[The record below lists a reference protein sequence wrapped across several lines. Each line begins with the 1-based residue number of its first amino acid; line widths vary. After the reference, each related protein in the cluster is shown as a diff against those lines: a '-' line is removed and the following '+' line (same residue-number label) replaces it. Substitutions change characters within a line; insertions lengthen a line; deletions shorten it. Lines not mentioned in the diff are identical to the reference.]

1 MRFFSTEHSRLYTTN
16 VSRSAIHPPKTIQNE
31 LNQKNHIPQR
41 SRQLQQLLNELLGH
55 LYNQRRHVF
64 DRQSVA

>member
-1 MRFFSTEHSRLYTTN
+1 MRIFSTEHSRFHTTN

-31 LNQKNHIPQR
+31 PNQKNHIPQR
-41 SRQLQQLLNELLGH
+41 SRQLQQLLNELHGH
-55 LYNQRRHVF
+55 LYNQRRNVF